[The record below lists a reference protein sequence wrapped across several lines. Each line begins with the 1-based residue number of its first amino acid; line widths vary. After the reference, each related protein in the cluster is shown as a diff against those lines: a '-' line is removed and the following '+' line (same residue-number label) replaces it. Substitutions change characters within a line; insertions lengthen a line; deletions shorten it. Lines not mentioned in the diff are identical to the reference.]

1 MLQGDVFTKLTMNS
15 TEKKFEYLL
24 RLGDSSLIIGHRLS
38 EWCGHGPILE
48 EDIALINI
56 ALDFVGNATS
66 ILEYAATVEGKG
78 RTADDLAY
86 LRDEREYRNLLI
98 TEQPNGDYA
107 FTIARQFLFDTYMFF
122 LYEELKS
129 SKDETLAAI
138 AVKSHKEITYHLR
151 HTSEWMLRLGDGTAE
166 SHERLQNAVNELW
179 MFTAEMFDMDE
190 VDAVLIKEGI
200 VPDLTAIKEKWEKKV
215 KEVLAEATLEIP
227 TTTFKQKGSREG
239 KHSEHLGFLLA
250 EMQYVHRAHPDAKW

>member
-1 MLQGDVFTKLTMNS
+1 MTLQ
-15 TEKKFEYLL
+15 EAKFEYLL

-66 ILEYAATVEGKG
+66 LLEYAGKVEGKG
-78 RTADDLAY
+78 RNEDDLAFM
-86 LRDEREYRNLLI
+86 RGEREYRNLLI

-107 FTIARQFLFDTYMFF
+107 NTIARQFLFDAHMFF
-122 LYEELKS
+122 LYEELKN
-129 SKDETLAAI
+129 SKDETIAAI

-151 HTSEWMLRLGDGTAE
+151 HTSQWMLRLGDGTAE
-166 SHERLQNAVNELW
+166 SHTRLQNAVNELW
-179 MFTAEMFDMDE
+179 MFTSELFDMDE
-190 VDAVLIKEGI
+190 VDAILIKEGI
-200 VPDLTAIKEKWEKKV
+200 VPDLTKVKAAWEKQV
-215 KEVLAEATLEIP
+215 NEVFAEATLTVPE
-227 TTTFKQKGSREG
+227 TKFKQKGSKEG

-250 EMQYVHRAHPDAKW
+250 EMQYVHRSFPDAKW

>member
-1 MLQGDVFTKLTMNS
+1 MNLQ
-15 TEKKFEYLL
+15 EAKFEYLL
-24 RLGDSSLIIGHRLS
+24 RLGDSSLIVGHRLS

-66 ILEYAATVEGKG
+66 ILTYAAQVEGKG
-78 RTADDLAY
+78 RTEDDLAFM
-86 LRDEREYRNLLI
+86 RGEREFRNLLI

-107 FTIARQFLFDTYMFF
+107 STIARQFLFDTYMYF

-129 SKDETLAAI
+129 SKDETIAAI

-166 SHERLQNAVNELW
+166 SHERLQNAVDDLW

-190 VDAVLIKEGI
+190 VDALLIKEGI
-200 VPDLTAIKEKWEKKV
+200 APDLSKVRASWEKKV
-215 KEVLAEATLEIP
+215 NEVIAQSTVKIP
-227 TTTFKQKGSREG
+227 STAFKQKGSREG
-239 KHSEHLGFLLA
+239 KHTEHLGFLLA
-250 EMQYVHRAHPDAKW
+250 EMQYVHRAYPGAKW

>member
-1 MLQGDVFTKLTMNS
+1 MTLQES
-15 TEKKFEYLL
+15 KFEYLL

-66 ILEYAATVEGKG
+66 ILGYAGQVEGKG
-78 RTADDLAY
+78 RTEDDLAFM
-86 LRDEREYRNLLI
+86 RGEREFRNLLI
-98 TEQPNGDYA
+98 TEQPNGDFA
-107 FTIARQFLFDTYMFF
+107 NTIARQFLFDTYMFF

-129 SKDETLAAI
+129 SKDETIAAI

-151 HTSEWMLRLGDGTAE
+151 HTTEWMLRLGDGTAE
-166 SHERLQNAVNELW
+166 SHERLQNGLNDLW
-179 MFTAEMFDMDE
+179 MFTSEMFDMDE
-190 VDAVLIKEGI
+190 VDTLLMKEGI
-200 VPDLTAIKEKWEKKV
+200 APDLNKVKANWEKRV
-215 KEVLAEATLEIP
+215 HEVLAEATLEIP
-227 TTTFKQKGSREG
+227 TTTFKQKGSKEG

-250 EMQYVHRAHPDAKW
+250 EMQYVHRAYPGAKW

>member
-1 MLQGDVFTKLTMNS
+1 MK
-15 TEKKFEYLL
+15 EAKFEYLL

-66 ILEYAATVEGKG
+66 ILAYAGQVEGKG
-78 RTADDLAY
+78 RDEDALAY
-86 LRDEREYRNLLI
+86 MRDERGYRNLLI

-107 FTIARQFLFDTYMFF
+107 NTIARQFLFDTYMYF
-122 LYEELKS
+122 LYEELKN
-129 SKDETLAAI
+129 SKDETIAAI

-151 HTSEWMLRLGDGTAE
+151 HTTEWMYRLGDGTAE
-166 SHERLQNAVNELW
+166 SHERIQNGLNDLW
-179 MFTAEMFDMDE
+179 MFTSEMFDMDE
-190 VDAVLIKEGI
+190 VDAILIKEGI
-200 VPDLTAIKEKWEKKV
+200 VPDLNIVKAAWEKRV
-215 KEVLAEATLEIP
+215 KEVIAEATLTIP
-227 TTTFKQKGSREG
+227 TTLFKQKGSKEG

-250 EMQYVHRAHPDAKW
+250 EMQYVHRSFPNAKW

>member
-1 MLQGDVFTKLTMNS
+1 MTLQ
-15 TEKKFEYLL
+15 EAKFEYLL

-66 ILEYAATVEGKG
+66 LLSYAGQVEGKG
-78 RTADDLAY
+78 RNEDDLAY
-86 LRDEREYRNLLI
+86 MRAEREFRNLLI

-107 FTIARQFLFDTYMFF
+107 TTIARQFLFDTYMFF

-129 SKDETLAAI
+129 SKDETIAAI

-151 HTSEWMLRLGDGTAE
+151 HTSEWMLRLGDGTVE
-166 SHERLQNAVNELW
+166 SHDRLQNGLNDLW
-179 MFTAEMFDMDE
+179 MFTFEMFEMDE
-190 VDAVLIKEGI
+190 VDALLIKEGI
-200 VPDLTAIKEKWEKKV
+200 APDLNKIKSLWEKRV
-215 KEVLAEATLEIP
+215 HEVLAEATLQIP
-227 TTTFKQKGSREG
+227 TTTFKQKGSKEG

-250 EMQYVHRAHPDAKW
+250 EMQYVHRAYPGAKW

>member
-1 MLQGDVFTKLTMNS
+1 MTIQ
-15 TEKKFEYLL
+15 EAKFEYLL

-66 ILEYAATVEGKG
+66 LLKYAAEVEGKG
-78 RTADDLAY
+78 RDEDDLAFM
-86 LRDEREYRNLLI
+86 RDEREFRNLLI

-107 FTIARQFLFDTYMFF
+107 ATIARQFLFDTYMFF
-122 LYEELKS
+122 LYDELKN
-129 SKDETLAAI
+129 SKDETIAAI

-151 HTSEWMLRLGDGTAE
+151 HASEWMLRLGDGTAE
-166 SHERLQNAVNELW
+166 SHERLQNGLNDLW
-179 MFTAEMFDMDE
+179 MFTSEMFDMDE
-190 VDAVLIKEGI
+190 TDNILIKEGI
-200 VPDLTAIKEKWEKKV
+200 APDLNKVKAEWEKRV
-215 KEVLAEATLEIP
+215 KEVITEATLQIP

-250 EMQYVHRAHPDAKW
+250 EMQYVHRAHPEAKW

>member
-1 MLQGDVFTKLTMNS
+1 MTVQ
-15 TEKKFEYLL
+15 EAKFEYLL

-56 ALDFVGNATS
+56 ALYFVGNATS
-66 ILEYAATVEGKG
+66 LLAYAGQVEGKG
-78 RTADDLAY
+78 RNEDDLAFM
-86 LRDEREYRNLLI
+86 RDERAFRNLLI

-107 FTIARQFLFDTYMFF
+107 NTIARQFLFDTYMFF
-122 LYEELKS
+122 LYEELKN
-129 SKDETLAAI
+129 SKDETIAAI

-166 SHERLQNAVNELW
+166 SHERLQNGLNDLW
-179 MFTAEMFDMDE
+179 MFASEMFEMDE
-190 VDAVLIKEGI
+190 VDAILIKEGI
-200 VPDLTAIKEKWEKKV
+200 APDLNKIKASWEKKV
-215 KEVLAEATLEIP
+215 HEVLAQATLQIP
-227 TTTFKQKGSREG
+227 TTTFKQKGSKEG

-250 EMQYVHRAHPDAKW
+250 EMQYVHRAYPGAKW

>member
-1 MLQGDVFTKLTMNS
+1 MNIQ
-15 TEKKFEYLL
+15 EAKFEYLL

-66 ILEYAATVEGKG
+66 LLSYAGQVEGKD
-78 RTADDLAY
+78 RDEDDLAFM
-86 LRDEREYRNLLI
+86 RGEREFRNLLI

-107 FTIARQFLFDTYMFF
+107 NTIARQFLFDTYMYF
-122 LYEELKS
+122 LYEELKN
-129 SKDETLAAI
+129 SKDETIAAI
-138 AVKSHKEITYHLR
+138 AVKTHKEITYHLR

-166 SHERLQNAVNELW
+166 SHERLQNRLNDLW
-179 MFTAEMFDMDE
+179 MFTNEMFEMDE
-190 VDAVLIKEGI
+190 VDAILIKEGI
-200 VPDLTAIKEKWEKKV
+200 APDLNKVKAAWEKRV
-215 KEVLAEATLEIP
+215 HEVFAEATMQIP
-227 TTTFKQKGSREG
+227 ATTFKQKGSKEG

-250 EMQYVHRAHPDAKW
+250 EMQYVHRAYPGAKW

>member
-1 MLQGDVFTKLTMNS
+1 MTVQ
-15 TEKKFEYLL
+15 EAKFEYLL
-24 RLGDSSLIIGHRLS
+24 RLGDSSLIIGYCLL

-66 ILEYAATVEGKG
+66 FLTYAAEVEGKG
-78 RTADDLAY
+78 RTEDDLAFM
-86 LRDEREYRNLLI
+86 RGEREYRNLLI

-107 FTIARQFLFDTYMFF
+107 NTIARQFLFDTYMFF

-129 SKDETLAAI
+129 SKDEMISAL
-138 AVKSHKEITYHLR
+138 AVKSHKEVTYHLR

-166 SHERLQNAVNELW
+166 SRQRLQDGLNGLW
-179 MFTAEMFDMDE
+179 MFTSEMFEMDE
-190 VDAVLIKEGI
+190 VDAILIKEGI
-200 VPDLTAIKEKWEKKV
+200 VPDLNKVRLAWEKRV
-215 KEVLAEATLEIP
+215 HEVIAEATLEIP
-227 TTTFKQKGSREG
+227 TTTFKQKGSKEG

-250 EMQYVHRAHPDAKW
+250 EMQYVHRSFPDAKW

>member
-1 MLQGDVFTKLTMNS
+1 MTLQ
-15 TEKKFEYLL
+15 EAKFEYLL

-66 ILEYAATVEGKG
+66 LLTYAGQVESKG
-78 RTADDLAY
+78 RDEDALAFM
-86 LRDEREYRNLLI
+86 RGEREYRNLLI

-107 FTIARQFLFDTYMFF
+107 NTIARQFLFDTYMFF
-122 LYEELKS
+122 LYEELKN
-129 SKDETLAAI
+129 SKDETIAAI
-138 AVKSHKEITYHLR
+138 AVKTHKEITYHLR

-166 SHERLQNAVNELW
+166 SHERLQNGLNDLW
-179 MFTAEMFDMDE
+179 MFTSEMFEMDE
-190 VDAVLIKEGI
+190 VDAFLIKEGI
-200 VPDLTAIKEKWEKKV
+200 VPDLNKIKANWEKRV
-215 KEVLAEATLEIP
+215 FEVLAEATLQIP
-227 TTTFKQKGSREG
+227 TTTFKQKGSKEG

-250 EMQYVHRAHPDAKW
+250 EMQYVHRAYPGAKW

>member
-1 MLQGDVFTKLTMNS
+1 MNIQ
-15 TEKKFEYLL
+15 EAKFEYLL

-66 ILEYAATVEGKG
+66 LLKYAGEVEGKG
-78 RTADDLAY
+78 RDEDDLAY
-86 LRDEREYRNLLI
+86 MRDEREFRNLLI

-129 SKDETLAAI
+129 SKDETIAAI

-151 HTSEWMLRLGDGTAE
+151 HTTEWMLRLGDGTAE
-166 SHERLQNAVNELW
+166 SHERMQNAVNELW
-179 MFTAEMFDMDE
+179 MFTSEMFDMDE
-190 VDAVLIKEGI
+190 VDQILIKEGI
-200 VPDLTAIKEKWEKKV
+200 APDLNKVKAEWEKRV
-215 KEVLAEATLEIP
+215 KEVIAEATLQLP

-250 EMQYVHRAHPDAKW
+250 EMQYVHRAYPNAKW